1 LAARTTS
8 AIDAALS
15 VMLRDMNLWWNCRM
29 IRRRKLRL
37 LLAVGFLSFPL
48 LAWLEL
54 AARYGADVR
63 GLTLWSK
70 THVGTLVRVD
80 KRVGAAWVYINWHGD
95 YLGFVDESPNYGP
108 YLLRTDRNRVAAGCA
123 VKPLGQ
129 VGDNHILTPAYAG
142 GLVTRC
148 VTMDDVKYAETTWVQ
163 GQDSIDF
170 HSVPYDWPLGTVR
183 GWFLAFYRYVDGDC
197 RRTTGKK
204 CCPSSPAFPR
214 LSVK

>member
-1 LAARTTS
+1 MPRENCAAP
-8 AIDAALS
+8 IEAASKRQFVRLRS
-15 VMLRDMNLWWNCRM
+15 FGIPIITWRLVPLQRLMLRDMNLWWNCRM

-108 YLLRTDRNRVAAGCA
+108 YL
-123 VKPLGQ
+123 
-129 VGDNHILTPAYAG
+129 
-142 GLVTRC
+142 
-148 VTMDDVKYAETTWVQ
+148 
-163 GQDSIDF
+163 
-170 HSVPYDWPLGTVR
+170 
-183 GWFLAFYRYVDGDC
+183 
-197 RRTTGKK
+197 
-204 CCPSSPAFPR
+204 
-214 LSVK
+214 